1 MTLREILSRIEIPDS
16 DEIVAIDAIR
26 SILISRLSLDSQ
38 LLVVVPNSRIGD
50 LLISEITSI
59 SGSPVAEFPA
69 WETLPHEK
77 LSPKS
82 DTVTKRLKLL
92 NSLKNNPPKIIVT
105 SIRGLIQP
113 ISKSVATTPTIKL
126 KNGLELSLEELLRN
140 LVHFGFTR
148 TDLVERRG
156 DFAVRGGIVDLFPP
170 DQEHPIRVD
179 FFGDEI
185 DDLAYFTV
193 SDQRT
198 FEKLEN
204 LEVFP
209 VRELLIDEKVKAKA
223 QYLSNEWPQ

>member
-156 DFAVRGGIVDLFPP
+156 DFAVRGGIVDLFP
-170 DQEHPIRVD
+170 QIKSIQ
-179 FFGDEI
+179 FGWISLEM
-185 DDLAYFTV
+185 
-193 SDQRT
+193 
-198 FEKLEN
+198 KLMTWRISP
-204 LEVFP
+204 FQIK
-209 VRELLIDEKVKAKA
+209 ELLK
-223 QYLSNEWPQ
+223 S